1 MKPVDEFWYNVGM
14 KISLLRIAVC
24 AVVGTVVIGALLAC
38 CFLRSRTTGVDT
50 STVRKEIRFYRSGT
64 EWFADV
70 PQHTKAENQMVAGAD
85 TLLEEVSDGAD
96 EVFVVL
102 SSDIPNPDEWKLHL
116 HLVEHDKFGATY
128 KVKAAGQ
135 EGVQIAWL
143 CNVMHTVFGGEHPTD
158 IYIHSIS
165 TKRP

>member
-1 MKPVDEFWYNVGM
+1 MGLCYNVGM
-14 KISLLRIAVC
+14 KISFLRIAVC
-24 AVVGTVVIGALLAC
+24 VVVGTVVIGALLAC
-38 CFLRSRTTGVDT
+38 CFL
-50 STVRKEIRFYRSGT
+50 GT

-116 HLVEHDKFGATY
+116 HIVEHDKFGATY

>member
-1 MKPVDEFWYNVGM
+1 MCM
-14 KISLLRIAVC
+14 KISLFRVAALS
-24 AVVGTVVIGALLAC
+24 VVGTVALGVLLAC
-38 CFLRSRTTGVDT
+38 CFLRSRAAGVDT
-50 STVRKEIRFYRSGT
+50 STEQKSLRFYRSGT

-70 PQHTKAENQMVAGAD
+70 PQHTKSENQMVAGAD
-85 TLLEEVSDGAD
+85 TLLEEFSNGSN

-102 SSDIPNPDEWKLHL
+102 SSDIPNPAEWKLHL

-135 EGVQIAWL
+135 DGTQLAWL

-158 IYIHSIS
+158 IYIHSI
-165 TKRP
+165 TAK

>member
-1 MKPVDEFWYNVGM
+1 MFRSIPRPKTRWSPARTRCWKKSPMVPT
-14 KISLLRIAVC
+14 KCLS
-24 AVVGTVVIGALLAC
+24 C
-38 CFLRSRTTGVDT
+38 CRRTFQTPT
-50 STVRKEIRFYRSGT
+50 
-64 EWFADV
+64 
-70 PQHTKAENQMVAGAD
+70 
-85 TLLEEVSDGAD
+85 GAD

-116 HLVEHDKFGATY
+116 HIVEHDKFGATY

>member
-1 MKPVDEFWYNVGM
+1 M
-14 KISLLRIAVC
+14 KISLFRVAVLS
-24 AVVGTVVIGALLAC
+24 VVGTVVIGALLAC
-38 CFLRSRTTGVDT
+38 CFLRSRTAGVDT
-50 STVRKEIRFYRSGT
+50 STVRKELRFYRSGT

-85 TLLEEVSDGAD
+85 TLLEEVSGGAG

-116 HLVEHDKFGATY
+116 HIVEHDKYGATY
-128 KVKAAGQ
+128 KVKVAGRDGTQ
-135 EGVQIAWL
+135 LAWL

>member
-1 MKPVDEFWYNVGM
+1 M
-14 KISLLRIAVC
+14 KISFLRIAVC

-50 STVRKEIRFYRSGT
+50 STVCKEIRFYRSGT

-85 TLLEEVSDGAD
+85 TH

-116 HLVEHDKFGATY
+116 HIVEHDKFGATY

-158 IYIHSIS
+158 IYIHSI
-165 TKRP
+165 TAKRP